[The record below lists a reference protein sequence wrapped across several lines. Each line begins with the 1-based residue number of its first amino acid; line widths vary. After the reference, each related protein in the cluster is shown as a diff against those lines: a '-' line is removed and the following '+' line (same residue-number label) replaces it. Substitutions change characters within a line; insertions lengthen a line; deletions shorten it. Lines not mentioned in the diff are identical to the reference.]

1 VTLLLT
7 VLPSWIDVEAWDGF
21 VEMRK
26 QIKAPLTKRG
36 AELIIRKLEA
46 LRGQGYDPT
55 EVLDQSTEL
64 DWRGVWPIRGKEP
77 KRETKV
83 QAKYSANDLAAYEE
97 MKKLFPNESWPV

>member
-1 VTLLLT
+1 MTLLLT

-26 QIKAPLTKRG
+26 QIKAPLTKR
-36 AELIIRKLEA
+36 AANLTLRKLED
-46 LRGQGYDPT
+46 LRMEGYDPT
-55 EVLDQSTEL
+55 EVLDQSTQRC
-64 DWRGVWPIRGKEP
+64 WRGVFPVYGKEP

-97 MKKLFPNESWPV
+97 MKRLFPNESWPV